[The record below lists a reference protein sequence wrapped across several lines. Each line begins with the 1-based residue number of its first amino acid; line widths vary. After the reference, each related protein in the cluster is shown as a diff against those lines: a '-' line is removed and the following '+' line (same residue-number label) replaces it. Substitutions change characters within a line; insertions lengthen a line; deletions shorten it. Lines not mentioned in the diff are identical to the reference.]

1 MRAQNKQRKKI
12 PVYWILLSLYTV
24 ALLIVCWRFLAY
36 TDESL
41 MRYEASQPGTRMEGY
56 IAEFRQMASEGSLPQ
71 HISIPEP
78 LNAYETKKMY
88 GDLYAAQLD
97 GTEDYTY
104 EKDSE
109 SYLAEEP
116 IYILAADGVPVA
128 RVMLSASDTHV
139 IFGILT
145 IMDWNIREVT
155 AILAPEPRDYTLC
168 IPDCYQAS
176 VNGIPLGSESLT
188 GKETPYPAFANI
200 SPYVKMPVLVE
211 YRVSGLLAEP
221 SIEILDAEGQ
231 AVAFTPDEQG
241 NVNVDYQRDAQP
253 MPEEYE
259 REALKMAQTWENFM
273 TQDLAGPLNGLET
286 IQKYLIRDSYYW
298 DIAESYARGVDITF
312 ISSHTLPASPYSDI
326 AVTDY
331 IPYGEDCYSC
341 HIYFKKTMLLT
352 SGARR
357 TNTID
362 STFYFVYY
370 DDSDDGVDNP
380 HWAIADMLA
389 TTD

>member
-1 MRAQNKQRKKI
+1 MRTKKKQRKKR
-12 PVYWILLSLYTV
+12 SLYWVMLGLYTA
-24 ALLIVCWRFLAY
+24 ALLVLCWSFLIY
-36 TDESL
+36 TDKSL
-41 MRYEASQPGTRMEGY
+41 MQYEASQPGKKMEDY
-56 IAEFRQMASEGSLPQ
+56 IAELRQMASEGSLTQ
-71 HISIPEP
+71 HISMPKP
-78 LNAYETKKMY
+78 QNAFETAEMY

-104 EKDSE
+104 EKDPE

-116 IYILAADGVPVA
+116 VYTVAADSVPVA
-128 RVMLSASDTHV
+128 RVTLSASDAHV

-145 IMDWNIREVT
+145 IMDWDIREVSP
-155 AILAPEPRDYTLC
+155 ILTQKPRDYTLC
-168 IPDCYQAS
+168 IPDCYQVS
-176 VNGIPLGSESLT
+176 VNGILLGSESLT
-188 GKETPYPAFANI
+188 GKETPYPAFANV

-211 YRVSGLLAEP
+211 YQVSGLLAEP
-221 SIEILDAEGQ
+221 SIEILDAAGQ
-231 AVAFTPDEQG
+231 AVAFSPDEQG
-241 NVNVDYQRDAQP
+241 NIYVDYHKEKQQ

-273 TQDLAGPLNGLET
+273 TRDLAGPLNGLDT

-341 HIYFKKTMLLT
+341 HIYFKKTMLLN
-352 SGARR
+352 SGSRR